1 MDPAWL
7 LLLPVAALSGWF
19 AARRRYPKSD
29 GQSSSQNTPDAY
41 FQSLN
46 FLLNEQHDKALDVL
60 VEALEEHDESL
71 EIQLAL
77 GSLFRRRGEIERATQ
92 LHQGLIARP
101 GLAGDKKGQVL
112 FELATDYF
120 KAGLLGRAENLL
132 VESGSFQQL
141 REPALRLLVQVYES
155 EKEWE
160 SAIGAATR
168 LNVLTGEKL
177 GIVIAQY
184 HCERAERYLSAGD
197 NRSSEKQVSQ
207 ALALDSGC
215 ARALI
220 LQGRLEASQGM
231 HREAVESWTRLGEDH
246 PAFLY
251 EVVHLVKGSA
261 NALDDEL
268 LFWRFLDQA
277 VAASGDERLHLM
289 LIDHLAT
296 EKNAGEAEEALL
308 MWVSKTASLVGVH
321 RLLQLREEGP
331 PQALKLTDVRLL
343 QRATQKILAD
353 RPGYECRFCGFLGK
367 TLHWQCP
374 GCRHWNSTLPR
385 SASVTLDNKEIL

>member
-19 AARRRYPKSD
+19 AARRRYPQSD

-177 GIVIAQY
+177 DIVIAHY
-184 HCERAERYLSAGD
+184 HCEVAERYLSVGD
-197 NRSSEKQVSQ
+197 NRSSEKQVS
-207 ALALDSGC
+207 LALTLDPGC

-231 HREAVESWTRLGEDH
+231 HREAVDSWTRLGEDH
-246 PAFLY
+246 LT
-251 EVVHLVKGSA
+251 ST
-261 NALDDEL
+261 N
-268 LFWRFLDQA
+268 
-277 VAASGDERLHLM
+277 
-289 LIDHLAT
+289 
-296 EKNAGEAEEALL
+296 
-308 MWVSKTASLVGVH
+308 
-321 RLLQLREEGP
+321 
-331 PQALKLTDVRLL
+331 LKR
-343 QRATQKILAD
+343 
-353 RPGYECRFCGFLGK
+353 
-367 TLHWQCP
+367 
-374 GCRHWNSTLPR
+374 
-385 SASVTLDNKEIL
+385 